1 MVVIRNNLGKSVNY
15 NSFLKKDYK
24 NISLTNNKGKYQ
36 EWQEPRRKF
45 KRQHVILIV
54 CLLLGIS
61 VALILVTNQ
70 AEATRNTV
78 EQSNI
83 ESPDNK
89 IIIELPLSFD
99 DKVNYTSEPDI
110 EMPTIDFS
118 DNPNL
123 KPNTS
128 YNSTGDNQV
137 LNILT
142 NTKTNLSI
150 NTNAAITSTLLQQN
164 KPSFSKLKWT
174 THQVKSGE
182 SLALI
187 FKKAQLKP
195 RVLHDI
201 INLGKAT
208 KVLNSIRPGQKIK
221 FRISDKGALQELVYI
236 QDSLNSLHVMKFS
249 DGYQAVPIVKQIE
262 KRITHAKVIIHS
274 SLFEAGLAA
283 GLSNSVIMDLA
294 SIFGWDIDF
303 ALDIRSGDQFSIVY
317 EEHYLEGNKIRDGAI
332 LAAEFIN
339 QKRNFQA
346 IRFTDKQDRTDY
358 YTPSGLSMRKAFL
371 RTPVDFRRISSR
383 FGKRKHPILNYM
395 RLHKGVDY
403 VARRG
408 TPVRASG
415 DGKIVHKKRKGGYGR
430 AIIIKHGGKYSTLYA
445 HLQGYKKGLRV
456 GQKIKQGQTI
466 GYVGSSGR
474 STGPH
479 LHYEFRVNG
488 VHRNPL
494 TVKLPNA
501 RPINKKFKAEYL
513 TYASRMMTQLDNYNQ
528 ITVALN
534 P

>member
-24 NISLTNNKGKYQ
+24 NISLSNNKGKYQ
-36 EWQEPRRKF
+36 EWQEPRRQF
-45 KRQHVILIV
+45 KRLHLFLIV

-61 VALILVTNQ
+61 LALILVTNQ

-78 EQSNI
+78 DSSNLNVA
-83 ESPDNK
+83 SNK
-89 IIIELPLSFD
+89 ITVELPLSFSD
-99 DKVNYTSEPDI
+99 TVAYINKPDI
-110 EMPTIDFS
+110 EMP
-118 DNPNL
+118 NL
-123 KPNTS
+123 KAS
-128 YNSTGDNQV
+128 
-137 LNILT
+137 LNDSNFEALKTLT
-142 NTKTNLSI
+142 NPPSTK
-150 NTNAAITSTLLQQN
+150 NATITSTLLQEN
-164 KPSFSKLKWT
+164 KPEFQSLKWT
-174 THQVKSGE
+174 SHKVKSGE

-187 FKKAQLKP
+187 FKKAKLKP

-201 INLGKAT
+201 ISLGKAT
-208 KVLNSIRPGQKIK
+208 KILKSIKPEQKIK
-221 FRISDKGALQELVYI
+221 FRISDKGALQELIYI
-236 QDSLNSLHVMKFS
+236 QDSLHSLHVMKFN
-249 DGYQAVPIVKQIE
+249 DGYQAVMVVKQIE
-262 KRITHAKVIIHS
+262 KRITHAKVVIHN
-274 SLFEAGLAA
+274 SLFEAGMAA

-317 EEHYLEGNKIRDGAI
+317 EEHFLEGNKIRDGAI

-339 QKRNFQA
+339 QKRSFQA
-346 IRFTDKQDRTDY
+346 IRFTDKQNRTDY

-445 HLQGYKKGLRV
+445 HLNGYKRGLKV

-513 TYASRMMTQLDNYNQ
+513 TYASRMMAQLDNYNQ